1 MGVIQMAQ
9 TYYRLMEKDFD
20 TEMANDWKWV
30 EDAPR
35 FDTITDAAEW
45 LEGKG
50 VKYLD
55 QYRAV
60 ANWME

>member
-1 MGVIQMAQ
+1 MAQ

-20 TEMANDWKWV
+20 AEMSNEWKWV
-30 EDAPR
+30 DNAPK
-35 FDTITDAAEW
+35 FDTITDAVEW
-45 LEGKG
+45 LKAQG